1 MSYSRFVCFIVASVF
16 YNVIVSSIASSNGEC
31 QLKDKW
37 GFDKGCDIGLYCSNS
52 SNTFDQQ
59 CAKSVFSNPFKI
71 VNNSLP
77 FNKFAF
83 LTSHNSYAT
92 HTMSY
97 STKGGFYGD
106 NEDTSITQQLNSGV
120 RALMLNIFDY
130 KGDVW
135 LCHGCDY
142 KTGLLSHGP
151 ALGLFNEV
159 EAFLT
164 SNSYEIVTLILEDRV
179 DAEKNTL
186 GKAFDASG
194 LTKYLFPLSKM
205 PLYGEDWPLVKD
217 MVIANQRL
225 VVFSSSKSK
234 QESEGIAYQWNFM
247 VEYKFGSDGMHTNHG
262 WSLKLNNTSKSLV
275 LFNYADSKQKK
286 KNKNYHSTFDF
297 TLPKEINTKD
307 LISTIKMC
315 YTSISKRWP
324 NFIAVDYGKR
334 TDGGAVFEAVD
345 FLNGK
350 LLCGCEDVN
359 SCQNGSLCT
368 SDVDDESQNHIWF
381 NV

>member
-1 MSYSRFVCFIVASVF
+1 M
-16 YNVIVSSIASSNGEC
+16 
-31 QLKDKW
+31 
-37 GFDKGCDIGLYCSNS
+37 
-52 SNTFDQQ
+52 T
-59 CAKSVFSNPFKI
+59 
-71 VNNSLP
+71 
-77 FNKFAF
+77 
-83 LTSHNSYAT
+83 
-92 HTMSY
+92 Y

-106 NEDTSITQQLNSGV
+106 NEDNSITQQLNSGV
-120 RALMLNIFDY
+120 RALMLNIFAY
-130 KGDVW
+130 KGDAW

-142 KTGLLSHGP
+142 KTGLLSQGP
-151 ALGLFNEV
+151 ALGLFKEV

-164 SNSYEIVTLILEDRV
+164 LNSYEIVTLILEDGV
-179 DAEKNTL
+179 DAGTNTL
-186 GKAFDASG
+186 GKVFDASG

-205 PLYGEDWPLVKD
+205 PLHGEDWPLVKD
-217 MVIANQRL
+217 MVTANERL

-247 VEYKFGSDGMHTNHG
+247 VEYKFGRDGMHTNRG
-262 WSLKLNNTSKSLV
+262 RSLKLNNTSKSLV
-275 LFNYADSKQKK
+275 LFNYVDSEQKK
-286 KNKNYHSTFDF
+286 KKKNYNSAYDF
-297 TLPKEINTKD
+297 TAPKEINTKD
-307 LISTIKMC
+307 LINTIKMC

-324 NFIAVDYGKR
+324 NFIAVDYRKR
-334 TDGGAVFEAVD
+334 RDGGAAFEAVD

>member
-1 MSYSRFVCFIVASVF
+1 MT
-16 YNVIVSSIASSNGEC
+16 
-31 QLKDKW
+31 
-37 GFDKGCDIGLYCSNS
+37 YC
-52 SNTFDQQ
+52 
-59 CAKSVFSNPFKI
+59 
-71 VNNSLP
+71 
-77 FNKFAF
+77 
-83 LTSHNSYAT
+83 
-92 HTMSY
+92 
-97 STKGGFYGD
+97 TKGGFYGD
-106 NEDTSITQQLNSGV
+106 DEDKSITQQLNSGV

-130 KGDVW
+130 KEDVW
-135 LCHGCDY
+135 LCQGCDY
-142 KTGLLSHGP
+142 KDGFVSRGP
-151 ALGLFNEV
+151 ALGLFKEV

-179 DAEKNTL
+179 AAEKNTL
-186 GKAFDASG
+186 GKVFDASG

-217 MVIANQRL
+217 MVTANQRL
-225 VVFSSSKSK
+225 VVFSSSKSR

-247 VEYKFGSDGMHTNHG
+247 VEYKFGSDGMHTNRG
-262 WSLKLNNTSKSLV
+262 RSLKLYNTSKSLV
-275 LFNYADSKQKK
+275 LFNYVDSEQKK
-286 KNKNYHSTFDF
+286 KNKNYHSAFDA

-307 LISTIKMC
+307 LINAIKMC

-324 NFIAVDYGKR
+324 NFIAVDYRKR
-334 TDGGAVFEAVD
+334 RDGGAVFETVD